1 MYFIYVPD
9 MYGYGHE
16 YRHVYVYKYGSNVSK
31 HRQAYCNLERILI
44 MRRNNLLKAGVLTLV
59 LTLAIGMTAC
69 GKNNNT
75 VKDNDITVTQE
86 NVTTADKNNTKKSS
100 KVVFDYTDAEGNTS
114 KLEGN
119 ATVGENGE
127 ATIEVV
133 DSNGNKTVFTG
144 KANTDDGKLSV
155 SDIKVSEGGTLVKTD
170 GTEVKVSEDAKIEDA
185 TESTETTKA
194 DVAAKEE
201 PKEDTIVADGENTGS
216 DSNVSEGNE
225 NAGDNGADNGN
236 VSDTPSNVETPDV
249 PNTPSEPEY
258 VPDVPSEPE
267 PTPEEPQPSEPE
279 EQVKTPVYCD
289 MDFRTSDGVEDTR
302 DATVGEYIFRK
313 YINGEITESEAES
326 LMLNGALIN
335 VKVRYDDGSEEIIDE
350 IKPKSVKKCDIHT
363 AEEKNAIELNWHIP
377 GYTYVSMS
385 DVLGATHTLYYML
398 IYYDI

>member
-1 MYFIYVPD
+1 
-9 MYGYGHE
+9 
-16 YRHVYVYKYGSNVSK
+16 
-31 HRQAYCNLERILI
+31 

-69 GKNNNT
+69 GKKNNT
-75 VKDNDITVTQE
+75 VKDNDTTVTQE
-86 NVTTADKNNTKKSS
+86 NVTTADKNNTKKSN

-155 SDIKVSEGGTLVKTD
+155 SEIKVSEGGTLVKTD

-185 TESTETTKA
+185 TESTEATKA

-225 NAGDNGADNGN
+225 NAGDNGADNEN
-236 VSDTPSNVETPDV
+236 VSDTPN
-249 PNTPSEPEY
+249 NEPEY
-258 VPDVPSEPE
+258 VPDVPNTPSEPE

-279 EQVKTPVYCD
+279 EQAKTPVYC
-289 MDFRTSDGVEDTR
+289 MMNFRTSDGYEDTEGG
-302 DATVGEYIFRK
+302 VGEYIFKK

-335 VKVRYDDGSEEIIDE
+335 IKVRYDDGSEEIIDE
-350 IKPKSVKKCDIHT
+350 IKPTSVKMSIAHT
-363 AEEKNAIELNWHIP
+363 GEEYSMIEQNWHIP

-385 DVLGATHTLYYML
+385 DWRGATHSVYYIL

>member
-1 MYFIYVPD
+1 
-9 MYGYGHE
+9 MYGYGYVNK
-16 YRHVYVYKYGSNVSK
+16 YRSNVSK

-44 MRRNNLLKAGVLTLV
+44 MRRNNLLKAGVLTFV

-69 GKNNNT
+69 GKKNNT
-75 VKDNDITVTQE
+75 VKDNDTTVTQE
-86 NVTTADKNNTKKSS
+86 NVTTADKNNTKKSN
-100 KVVFDYTDAEGNTS
+100 KVVFDYTDADGVTT

-155 SDIKVSEGGTLVKTD
+155 SEIKVSEGGTLVKTD

-185 TESTETTKA
+185 TESTEATKA

-201 PKEDTIVADGENTGS
+201 PKEDTIVADGGNTGS

-279 EQVKTPVYCD
+279 EQAKTPVYCD

>member
-1 MYFIYVPD
+1 MYR
-9 MYGYGHE
+9 HE
-16 YRHVYVYKYGSNVSK
+16 YRHEYVYKYGSNVSK

-69 GKNNNT
+69 GKKNNT
-75 VKDNDITVTQE
+75 VKDNDTTVTQE
-86 NVTTADKNNTKKSS
+86 NVTTADKNNTKKPS

-119 ATVGENGE
+119 ATVNDNGE

-144 KANTDDGKLSV
+144 KADTDNGKLSV

-170 GTEVKVSEDAKIEDA
+170 GTEVKVSEGTKIEDA
-185 TESTETTKA
+185 TESTEATKA

-201 PKEDTIVADGENTGS
+201 PKEDTIVADSGNTGT
-216 DSNVSEGNE
+216 DSNVSEGTGNE

-236 VSDTPSNVETPDV
+236 VSDTPSNEPVETPDV

-258 VPDVPSEPE
+258 VPDEPSEPE
-267 PTPEEPQPSEPE
+267 PTPEEPDVPNEPE
-279 EQVKTPVYCD
+279 EQAKTPVYCD

-302 DATVGEYIFRK
+302 DATVGEYIFKK

-350 IKPKSVKKCDIHT
+350 IKPKSVKMYIIDDD
-363 AEEKNAIELNWHIP
+363 EDEGVGSWHIP
-377 GYTYVSMS
+377 GYTYVGYPCWS
-385 DVLGATHTLYYML
+385 TLHAEYYIL

>member
-1 MYFIYVPD
+1 
-9 MYGYGHE
+9 MYGYGYVNK
-16 YRHVYVYKYGSNVSK
+16 YRSNVSK

-69 GKNNNT
+69 GKKNNT
-75 VKDNDITVTQE
+75 VKDNDTTVTQE
-86 NVTTADKNNTKKSS
+86 NVTTADKNNTKKSN
-100 KVVFDYTDAEGNTS
+100 KVVFDYTDADGVTT

-119 ATVGENGE
+119 ATVSDNGE

-133 DSNGNKTVFTG
+133 DSNGNKAVFTG
-144 KANTDDGKLSV
+144 KASTDNGKLSV
-155 SDIKVSEGGTLVKTD
+155 RDIEVKDASTLVKTD

-185 TESTETTKA
+185 TETTKA

-201 PKEDTIVADGENTGS
+201 PKEDTIIADNGNT
-216 DSNVSEGNE
+216 DSGNTEAGNE
-225 NAGDNGADNGN
+225 NAGDNGTNNGN

-267 PTPEEPQPSEPE
+267 PTPEEPQPSEPSEPE
-279 EQVKTPVYCD
+279 EQAKTPVYC
-289 MDFRTSDGVEDTR
+289 MMNFRTSDGYEDTEGG
-302 DATVGEYIFRK
+302 VGEYIFKK

>member
-1 MYFIYVPD
+1 
-9 MYGYGHE
+9 
-16 YRHVYVYKYGSNVSK
+16 
-31 HRQAYCNLERILI
+31 

-69 GKNNNT
+69 GKNNT
-75 VKDNDITVTQE
+75 VKDNDTTVTQE

-114 KLEGN
+114 RLEGN

-170 GTEVKVSEDAKIEDA
+170 GTEVMVSEDAKIEDA
-185 TESTETTKA
+185 TESTEATKA

-201 PKEDTIVADGENTGS
+201 PKEDTIVADGS

-267 PTPEEPQPSEPE
+267 PTPEEPQPSEPSEPE
-279 EQVKTPVYCD
+279 EQAKTPVYC
-289 MDFRTSDGVEDTR
+289 MMNFRTSDGYEDTEGG
-302 DATVGEYIFRK
+302 VGEYIFKK

-335 VKVRYDDGSEEIIDE
+335 IKVRYDDGSEEIIDE
-350 IKPKSVKKCDIHT
+350 IKPTSVKMSIAHT
-363 AEEKNAIELNWHIP
+363 GEEYSMIEHNWHIP

-385 DVLGATHTLYYML
+385 DWRGATHAVYYIL

>member
-1 MYFIYVPD
+1 

-69 GKNNNT
+69 GKNNT
-75 VKDNDITVTQE
+75 VKDNDTTVTQE

-185 TESTETTKA
+185 TESTEATKA

-201 PKEDTIVADGENTGS
+201 PKEDTIVADGS
-216 DSNVSEGNE
+216 DNNVSEGNE
-225 NAGDNGADNGN
+225 NAGDNGTDNGN

-279 EQVKTPVYCD
+279 EQAKTPVYC
-289 MDFRTSDGVEDTR
+289 MMNFRTSDGYEDTEGG
-302 DATVGEYIFRK
+302 VGEYIFKK

-350 IKPKSVKKCDIHT
+350 IKPKSVKMYIIDDD
-363 AEEKNAIELNWHIP
+363 EDEGVGSWHIP
-377 GYTYVSMS
+377 RYTYVGYPRWS
-385 DVLGATHTLYYML
+385 TLHAEYYIL

>member
-249 PNTPSEPEY
+249 PNTPR
-258 VPDVPSEPE
+258 
-267 PTPEEPQPSEPE
+267 EPE
-279 EQVKTPVYCD
+279 EQAKTPVYCD

>member
-1 MYFIYVPD
+1 
-9 MYGYGHE
+9 MYGYGYVNK
-16 YRHVYVYKYGSNVSK
+16 YRSNVSK

-69 GKNNNT
+69 GKKNNT
-75 VKDNDITVTQE
+75 VKDNDTTVTQE

-119 ATVGENGE
+119 ATVGESGE

-155 SDIKVSEGGTLVKTD
+155 SEIKVSEGGTLVKTD

-185 TESTETTKA
+185 TESTEATKA

-201 PKEDTIVADGENTGS
+201 PKEDTIVADGGNTGS

-225 NAGDNGADNGN
+225 NAGDNGTDNGN

-279 EQVKTPVYCD
+279 EQAKTPVYCD

>member
-1 MYFIYVPD
+1 
-9 MYGYGHE
+9 
-16 YRHVYVYKYGSNVSK
+16 
-31 HRQAYCNLERILI
+31 
-44 MRRNNLLKAGVLTLV
+44 MRKNIFKTTVIAMAVLT
-59 LTLAIGMTAC
+59 AAFGMTAC
-69 GKNNNT
+69 GEKNNT
-75 VKDNDITVTQE
+75 VKDNDTTVTQE

-100 KVVFDYTDAEGNTS
+100 KVVFDYTDTDGVTT

-119 ATVGENGE
+119 ATVNDNGE

-185 TESTETTKA
+185 TESTEATNA
-194 DVAAKEE
+194 DVVT
-201 PKEDTIVADGENTGS
+201 KEDTIVADGS

-267 PTPEEPQPSEPE
+267 PTPEEPEPSEPSEPE
-279 EQVKTPVYCD
+279 EQTKTPVYC
-289 MDFRTSDGVEDTR
+289 MMNFRTSDGYEDTEGG
-302 DATVGEYIFRK
+302 VGEYIFKK

-350 IKPKSVKKCDIHT
+350 IKPTSVKMYIIDDD
-363 AEEKNAIELNWHIP
+363 EDEGVGSWHIP
-377 GYTYVSMS
+377 GYTYVDYSRWS
-385 DVLGATHTLYYML
+385 TLHAEYYIL

>member
-1 MYFIYVPD
+1 
-9 MYGYGHE
+9 
-16 YRHVYVYKYGSNVSK
+16 
-31 HRQAYCNLERILI
+31 
-44 MRRNNLLKAGVLTLV
+44 MRKNIFKTTVIAMAVLT
-59 LTLAIGMTAC
+59 AAFGMTAC
-69 GKNNNT
+69 GKKNNT
-75 VKDNDITVTQE
+75 VKDNDTTVTQE

-100 KVVFDYTDAEGNTS
+100 KVVFDYTDADGVTT

-119 ATVGENGE
+119 ATVGKNGE

-185 TESTETTKA
+185 TESTEATKA
-194 DVAAKEE
+194 DIAA
-201 PKEDTIVADGENTGS
+201 KEDTIVADGGNT

-225 NAGDNGADNGN
+225 NAGNNGTDNGN
-236 VSDTPSNVETPDV
+236 VSDTSSNEPVETPDV

-258 VPDVPSEPE
+258 VPNVPSEPE
-267 PTPEEPQPSEPE
+267 PTPEEPQPSEPSEPSEPE
-279 EQVKTPVYCD
+279 EQAKTPVYC
-289 MDFRTSDGVEDTR
+289 MMNFRTSDGYEDTEGG
-302 DATVGEYIFRK
+302 VGEYIFKK

-350 IKPKSVKKCDIHT
+350 IKPTSVKMSIAHT
-363 AEEKNAIELNWHIP
+363 GEEYSMIEHNWHIP

-385 DVLGATHTLYYML
+385 DWRGATHAVYYIL
-398 IYYDI
+398 ILSLIHI

>member
-279 EQVKTPVYCD
+279 EQAKTPVYCD

-363 AEEKNAIELNWHIP
+363 AEEKNTIELNWHIP

>member
-1 MYFIYVPD
+1 
-9 MYGYGHE
+9 MYGYGYVNK
-16 YRHVYVYKYGSNVSK
+16 YRSNVSK

-69 GKNNNT
+69 GKKNNT
-75 VKDNDITVTQE
+75 VKDNDTTVTQE

-119 ATVGENGE
+119 ATVGESGE

-155 SDIKVSEGGTLVKTD
+155 SEIKISEGGTLVKTD

-185 TESTETTKA
+185 TESTEATKA

-201 PKEDTIVADGENTGS
+201 PKEDTIVADGS

-267 PTPEEPQPSEPE
+267 PTPEEPEPSEPSEPE
-279 EQVKTPVYCD
+279 EQAKTPVYCD

-302 DATVGEYIFRK
+302 DATVGEYIFKK

-350 IKPKSVKKCDIHT
+350 IKPKSVKMYIIDDD
-363 AEEKNAIELNWHIP
+363 EDEGVGSWHIP
-377 GYTYVSMS
+377 GYTYVGYPRWS
-385 DVLGATHTLYYML
+385 TLHAEYYIL

>member
-1 MYFIYVPD
+1 
-9 MYGYGHE
+9 MYGYGYVNK
-16 YRHVYVYKYGSNVSK
+16 YRSNVSK

-69 GKNNNT
+69 GKKNNT
-75 VKDNDITVTQE
+75 VKDNDTTVTQE

-155 SDIKVSEGGTLVKTD
+155 SEIKVSEGGTLVKTD

-185 TESTETTKA
+185 TESTEATKA

-201 PKEDTIVADGENTGS
+201 PKEDTIVADGGNTGS
-216 DSNVSEGNE
+216 DSNVSEGNK

-279 EQVKTPVYCD
+279 EQAKTPVYCD

>member
-1 MYFIYVPD
+1 
-9 MYGYGHE
+9 
-16 YRHVYVYKYGSNVSK
+16 
-31 HRQAYCNLERILI
+31 

-69 GKNNNT
+69 GKKNNT
-75 VKDNDITVTQE
+75 VKNNDTTVTQE

-100 KVVFDYTDAEGNTS
+100 KVVFDYTDADGVTT

-119 ATVGENGE
+119 ATVSDNGE

-144 KANTDDGKLSV
+144 KANTDNGKLSV
-155 SDIKVSEGGTLVKTD
+155 SEIKVSEGGTLVKTD

-194 DVAAKEE
+194 DVAVKEE

-279 EQVKTPVYCD
+279 EQAKTPVYCD